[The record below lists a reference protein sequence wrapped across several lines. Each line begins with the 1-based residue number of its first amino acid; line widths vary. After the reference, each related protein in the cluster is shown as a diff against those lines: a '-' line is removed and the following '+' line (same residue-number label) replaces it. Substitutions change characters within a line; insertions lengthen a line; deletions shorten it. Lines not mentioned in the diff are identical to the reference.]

1 MSIISKRVQKM
12 KPSPTLAV
20 TAKANE
26 LKAQGKKIISLSVG
40 EPDFDTPIQAKQGGI
55 DAINSGKTKY
65 TAVDGTPELKK
76 AIIHKFK
83 TENGIE
89 YESSEITVGCGAKH
103 VLFNAFISTIDD
115 GDEVIIPAPYWVSY
129 PDMVEL
135 FGGKAVVVKTKF
147 ENNFK
152 ITAEELEKAIT
163 QKTKWI
169 VLNSP
174 SNPTGEVYTKEEL
187 FAIGN
192 VIEKHSHV
200 YVMSDDIYEH
210 LVFGVKFYTLAQ
222 LFPNLQNRILT
233 INGVSKSYAM
243 TGWRI
248 GFAGIK
254 DKALIKAIGN
264 VQSQSTTNP
273 SSISQE
279 AARLA
284 LLEAGNFRKETVP
297 VFAKRRDYV
306 FDRLTK
312 INGIKAKKPDGAFY
326 IFFSVE
332 DIIGKKT
339 ESGKVLNSSEV
350 ITEYLLEDAEVACV
364 HGEAFGFA
372 GFIRISYATSE
383 AILED
388 AMNRIERSL
397 NKLK

>member
-1 MSIISKRVQKM
+1 MSIISHRVKKM

-76 AIIHKFK
+76 AIIQKFK

-89 YESSEITVGCGAKH
+89 YEPSEITVGCGAKH
-103 VLFNAFISTIDD
+103 VLFNAFIATINE

-135 FGGKAVVVKTKF
+135 FGGKAVVVKTTF

-152 ITAEELEKAIT
+152 LTAKELEWAIT
-163 QKTKWI
+163 PKTKWV

-187 FAIGN
+187 LEIGK
-192 VIEKHSHV
+192 VIERHSHV

-233 INGVSKSYAM
+233 VNGVSKSYAM

-279 AARLA
+279 AARVA
-284 LLEAGNFRKETVP
+284 LLEAGGFRKETVP

-306 FDRLTK
+306 FERLTK
-312 INGIKAKKPDGAFY
+312 INGVKAKKPDGAFY

-332 DIIGKKT
+332 GLIGKKT
-339 ESGKVLNSSEV
+339 ESGKVVQSSEV

-383 AILED
+383 SILEE
-388 AMNRIERSL
+388 AMNRIEKSL

>member
-1 MSIISKRVQKM
+1 
-12 KPSPTLAV
+12 
-20 TAKANE
+20 
-26 LKAQGKKIISLSVG
+26 
-40 EPDFDTPIQAKQGGI
+40 
-55 DAINSGKTKY
+55 
-65 TAVDGTPELKK
+65 
-76 AIIHKFK
+76 IHKFK

>member
-40 EPDFDTPIQAKQGGI
+40 EPDFDTPLQAKQGGI

-89 YESSEITVGCGAKH
+89 YEPSEITVGCGAKH
-103 VLFNAFISTIDD
+103 VLFNAFIATIDD

-163 QKTKWI
+163 SKTKWI

-187 FAIGN
+187 LAIGKI
-192 VIEKHSHV
+192 IEKNPHV

-210 LVFGVKFYTLAQ
+210 LVFGVQFYTLAQ

-254 DKALIKAIGN
+254 DKTLIKAIGN

-279 AARLA
+279 AARVA

-306 FDRLTK
+306 FERLTK
-312 INGIKAKKPDGAFY
+312 IKGVKAKKPDGAFY

-332 DIIGKKT
+332 GLIGKKT
-339 ESGKVLNSSEV
+339 QNGKTLNSSEA

-364 HGEAFGFA
+364 HGEAFGFP

-383 AILED
+383 EILED
-388 AMNRIERSL
+388 AMNRIEKSL
-397 NKLK
+397 NKLQ